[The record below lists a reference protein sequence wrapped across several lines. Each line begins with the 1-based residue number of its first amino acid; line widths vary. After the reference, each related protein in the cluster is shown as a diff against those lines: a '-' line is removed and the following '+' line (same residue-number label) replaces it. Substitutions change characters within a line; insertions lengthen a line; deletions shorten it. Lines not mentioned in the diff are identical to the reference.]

1 MRVRPVVTLTIAALV
16 LGACGSSARSAAPPT
31 PSTGSTATPKPTVA
45 TKQATTSG
53 AQSTPVTDLNG
64 HQIVGVKAEDVA
76 AESVPDK
83 PLDRATH
90 ALLAAQLVEA
100 RNVAMRYP
108 TVADATAT
116 GYHLV
121 GGGFGPGSGAH
132 YIGGGYSFNFDPNH
146 PLALIYDGIH
156 PTSQMVGLMYY
167 GMGDTAPQGFA
178 GPNDH
183 WHRHSGVCLG
193 SGGSVSLPAGLRRD
207 RAEVRDRERFVH
219 GDHRVDGSRVGRRPD
234 GRARKGVFS
243 HENPD
248 LPCAD
253 GTFHTDAIGECQG
266 S

>member
-1 MRVRPVVTLTIAALV
+1 MTLAGLL
-16 LGACGSSARSAAPPT
+16 LGACGSSAHSAAPAT
-31 PSTGSTATPKPTVA
+31 STTTRARSISASKATP
-45 TKQATTSG
+45 TKAAAS
-53 AQSTPVTDLNG
+53 SPVTDLNG
-64 HQIVGVKAEDVA
+64 HEVVGVKAKDVS
-76 AESVPDK
+76 AENVPDK
-83 PLDRATH
+83 PLDRGTH
-90 ALLAAQLVEA
+90 ADLAEQLVEA
-100 RNVAMRYP
+100 RTVAMRYP
-108 TVADATAT
+108 TVADATAA

-146 PLALIYDGIH
+146 PLALIYDCIH

-167 GMGDTAPQGFA
+167 SMGSTAPAGFA

-193 SGGSVSLPAGLRRD
+193 SGGDVLFPPDSDVTERKCAIAGGGYM
-207 RAEVRDRERFVH
+207 AVTCWMVH
-219 GDHRVDGSRVGRRPD
+219 AWVAPGWESPR
-234 GRARKGVFS
+234 GVFS

-253 GTFHTDAIGECQG
+253 GTFHTDSIGRCAG